1 MSLRMGQRSRMEY
14 FKDRVVSRLHA
25 AERSK
30 RPTLS
35 FWLCHAACGILVP
48 HPGIEPGS
56 LAVRVQ
62 SPNQWT
68 TRESPQRDQL
78 IPNEAMWLT
87 PLSKFQ
93 YIVQTYGQSMEVGKT
108 WDPQLEDLGSILLL
122 PFTMFLTLGNNCL
135 KFSETQA
142 VYL

>member
-1 MSLRMGQRSRMEY
+1 MNLRMGQRSRMEY

-25 AERSK
+25 AERSR

-35 FWLCHAACGILVP
+35 FWPCHAACGILVP

-56 LAVRVQ
+56 LAVRIQ

-93 YIVQTYGQSMEVGKT
+93 YIVQTYGWSMEVGKT
-108 WDPQLEDLGSILLL
+108 WDP
-122 PFTMFLTLGNNCL
+122 
-135 KFSETQA
+135 
-142 VYL
+142 